1 MESKPDAD
9 EIGPEQKPAIKQEM
23 RLETGQEA
31 SQKIDYDT
39 FCKVEM
45 KVATVLEAELVQGTD
60 KLLRLILDLGTEK
73 RQLVAG
79 IAKSY
84 APADLIG
91 KQIVVVANIQPRKL
105 KGVESN
111 GMLLAVGE
119 AAEGVVLLT
128 VDRKVDNGL
137 QVK

>member
-1 MESKPDAD
+1 MEPKSDTD
-9 EIGPEQKPAIKQEM
+9 EIKPEQKPAIKQDAKP
-23 RLETGQEA
+23 EA
-31 SQKIDYDT
+31 IQDVSQKIDYDA
-39 FCKVEM
+39 FCRVEM
-45 KVATVLEAELVQGTD
+45 RIATVLDAEPVQGAD
-60 KLLRLILDLGTEK
+60 KLLKLILDLGTEK

-84 APADLIG
+84 APADLVG
-91 KQIVVVANIQPRKL
+91 KQIVVVANLQPRKL
-105 KGVESN
+105 RGVESN

-119 AAEGVVLLT
+119 AAEGIVLLT

>member
-1 MESKPDAD
+1 MES
-9 EIGPEQKPAIKQEM
+9 EIDTNEIKLEEPPVIKQEAK
-23 RLETGQEA
+23 LEVVPEV

-39 FCKVEM
+39 FRKVEM
-45 KVATVLEAELVQGTD
+45 KVATVLEAESVPGTD
-60 KLLRLILDLGTEK
+60 KLIKLILDLGTEK

-91 KQIVVVANIQPRKL
+91 KQVIVVTNLQPRKL
-105 KGVESN
+105 MGVESN
-111 GMLLAVGE
+111 GMILAAGE
-119 AAEGVVLLT
+119 AAESIVLLA

-137 QVK
+137 RVK

>member
-1 MESKPDAD
+1 MESKPDTNEITPEQTPVITSGAKP
-9 EIGPEQKPAIKQEM
+9 EIGPEI
-23 RLETGQEA
+23 

-45 KVATVLEAELVQGTD
+45 RVATVLEAESIPGAD
-60 KLLRLILDLGTEK
+60 KILRLILDLGTEK

-91 KQIVVVANIQPRKL
+91 KQVVVVTN
-105 KGVESN
+105 
-111 GMLLAVGE
+111 
-119 AAEGVVLLT
+119 
-128 VDRKVDNGL
+128 L
-137 QVK
+137 QQR